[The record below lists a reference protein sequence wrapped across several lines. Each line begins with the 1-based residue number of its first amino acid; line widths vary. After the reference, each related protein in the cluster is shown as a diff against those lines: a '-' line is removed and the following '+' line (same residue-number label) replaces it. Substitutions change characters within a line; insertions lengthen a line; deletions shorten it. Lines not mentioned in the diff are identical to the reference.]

1 MLVSFSDTSFFWVDG
16 EVHELI
22 TTMIASSVENCA
34 LCYVSCY
41 FLFFLRPQFDGQR
54 GKVETLF
61 HGLTYLSPISVSL
74 TYCISWFNTGCCICN
89 IDAYITRC
97 TECLMNVQ
105 FGVLV
110 LFFIYFYLCVF
121 LHATFPFCLW
131 LLHFFRFQLFRGWLL
146 HCLFS
151 ALVFWLCPFA
161 DPWLFVWHCHVIP
174 CCLGPTFFSIFFIF
188 YFYFF
193 NPWMFSTCTWICDIL
208 TKKWRLA
215 ETLFVQSRLV
225 A

>member
-1 MLVSFSDTSFFWVDG
+1 
-16 EVHELI
+16 
-22 TTMIASSVENCA
+22 MIASSVENCA
-34 LCYVSCY
+34 LCYVCCY

-61 HGLTYLSPISVSL
+61 HGLTYLSPVSVSL

-110 LFFIYFYLCVF
+110 LFYIF
-121 LHATFPFCLW
+121 LKL
-131 LLHFFRFQLFRGWLL
+131 
-146 HCLFS
+146 
-151 ALVFWLCPFA
+151 
-161 DPWLFVWHCHVIP
+161 
-174 CCLGPTFFSIFFIF
+174 FFIIVF
-188 YFYFF
+188 FTCNFPLLFCGYCIVLDSSCLMDGYCTVSFQPWYFDRVLLPIPGFL
-193 NPWMFSTCTWICDIL
+193 CD
-208 TKKWRLA
+208 TV
-215 ETLFVQSRLV
+215 TSSPV

>member
-1 MLVSFSDTSFFWVDG
+1 
-16 EVHELI
+16 
-22 TTMIASSVENCA
+22 MIASSVENCA
-34 LCYVSCY
+34 LCYVCCY

-61 HGLTYLSPISVSL
+61 HGLTYLSPVSVSL

-110 LFFIYFYLCVF
+110 LFYIFFYYFLLVF
-121 LHATFPFCLW
+121 FYMQLFPSVLW
-131 LLHFFRFQLFRGWLL
+131 LLHCFRLQLFRGWLL

-161 DPWLFVWHCHVIP
+161 YPWLFMWHCHVIP
-174 CCLGPTFFSIFFIF
+174 CCLIPTFLLFFF
-188 YFYFF
+188 FF
-193 NPWMFSTCTWICDIL
+193 NPSVFFNMYMGLW
-208 TKKWRLA
+208 
-215 ETLFVQSRLV
+215 
-225 A
+225 